1 MFQNIKNQIN
11 SVRYGELEKRR
22 KWFYI
27 VTISLC
33 LVFLV
38 VGIIFIGSQLKS
50 IEIGKEKNELGS
62 NKGGISEFL
71 DVFKSGIGVI
81 KEKVKNSSRATEFLI
96 DVNNATTSTS
106 TEPVQ

>member
-22 KWFYI
+22 KWFYV

-33 LVFLV
+33 LIFFV
-38 VGIIFIGSQLKS
+38 VGIVFIGSQIKS
-50 IEIGKEKNELGS
+50 GDKSKEN
-62 NKGGISEFL
+62 NGISTDKAGINEFL
-71 DVFKSGIGVI
+71 DVFKSGFNVI
-81 KEKVKNSSRATEFLI
+81 KEKIKSGSKATEFLI

-106 TEPVQ
+106 TSLIQ